1 MVATADFPQHTAGAS
16 PCAHVPE
23 GSGSRIAD
31 YGCRFAFK
39 DGVLW
44 CNAIPDLPQLATCC
58 VDMVLLAY
66 NQFCSA
72 ERLSRQ
78 SLASFACNDSGR
90 AHWIPNEGRGCA
102 HCADA
107 GTPCSQLYVYALR
120 GPCLWSFDKR
130 TGPIGD
136 PLCNGT
142 LLLTLS

>member
-72 ERLSRQ
+72 SHGKAWQALPATTLDVRIGSRMRAAAVHTVLTPALLVVSCMCMLYGVHAYGRLTSVR
-78 SLASFACNDSGR
+78 
-90 AHWIPNEGRGCA
+90 
-102 HCADA
+102 
-107 GTPCSQLYVYALR
+107 
-120 GPCLWSFDKR
+120 
-130 TGPIGD
+130 D
-136 PLCNGT
+136 PLGT
-142 LLLTLS
+142 HCV